1 MRGIGHI
8 TGQAVGKGLLVDEGP
23 KTYALDDALDSD
35 FVAGFGF
42 LVQIRNPKSEIDSA
56 ERLDLSLFG
65 KLKAL
70 SPSKGSPT
78 GLVAGRNKFK

>member
-1 MRGIGHI
+1 M
-8 TGQAVGKGLLVDEGP
+8 AEAGKG
-23 KTYALDDALDSD
+23 KNS
-35 FVAGFGF
+35 
-42 LVQIRNPKSEIDSA
+42 KHEIDST

-70 SPSKGSPT
+70 SLSKGSPT